1 MGHRRF
7 WKKFWRGS
15 QGTLFQNRSF
25 YKDAY
30 KEVAPATR
38 CVHQTH
44 IQGFSQ
50 SIFNPIDLIKT
61 NQQAIGRYRR
71 VKSKTRSSIPI
82 VTKSWP
88 YSNSIALKKIAKSKK
103 LYHVRWWRQSA
114 ISFFG
119 DVSEESHLDNVSTSG
134 SKNFSRVQKNFFG
147 ENFFRKFFQLY
158 FVELFSLIILV

>member
-1 MGHRRF
+1 MNTVPVGHRVRGHRVQNGRFAKSFGGGHRGHRRF

-61 NQQAIGRYRR
+61 NQQAIGDEF
-71 VKSKTRSSIPI
+71 
-82 VTKSWP
+82 
-88 YSNSIALKKIAKSKK
+88 SNFRIFLSPK
-103 LYHVRWWRQSA
+103 LVGQK
-114 ISFFG
+114 G
-119 DVSEESHLDNVSTSG
+119 HLG
-134 SKNFSRVQKNFFG
+134 HRVQGHKGQGHRVQGHRVQIFKIQDIFCT
-147 ENFFRKFFQLY
+147 L
-158 FVELFSLIILV
+158 